1 MEKIKIKYFDNEIDK
16 IEKISK
22 GDLID
27 LRAAETVE
35 MKKGD
40 FKLIKLGVGMKLPEG
55 YKANVYPR
63 SSTYKNF
70 GIILANSVG
79 QIDNSYSGD
88 KDEWRFPAIAMRDTI
103 IHKNDRI
110 CQFEIQKIQ
119 PEIEFIEVEH
129 LDEESR
135 GIIKSNR
142 NTIDVFKTV
151 KIRALLQV
159 YKKGG
164 NDMNKKVLHFRLD
177 EIRKMGLQ
185 VREKYNERK
194 EDKKI
199 ASIGYRLLN
208 LIKSGNKVD
217 FMNDFFKIIVGFE
230 LIVPKSVINVMSE
243 RDFDFETFGYAFI
256 SGLLGEEDEDK
267 KGNNDQKINENK
279 QNGQ

>member
-16 IEKISK
+16 IRKTNK

-40 FKLIKLGVGMKLPEG
+40 FKLIKLGVGMKLPKG

-88 KDEWRFPAIAMRDTI
+88 NDEWKFPAIAMRDTI

-135 GIIKSNR
+135 G
-142 NTIDVFKTV
+142 
-151 KIRALLQV
+151 
-159 YKKGG
+159 G
-164 NDMNKKVLHFRLD
+164 
-177 EIRKMGLQ
+177 
-185 VREKYNERK
+185 
-194 EDKKI
+194 
-199 ASIGYRLLN
+199 IGSTGR
-208 LIKSGNKVD
+208 
-217 FMNDFFKIIVGFE
+217 
-230 LIVPKSVINVMSE
+230 
-243 RDFDFETFGYAFI
+243 RDYE
-256 SGLLGEEDEDK
+256 
-267 KGNNDQKINENK
+267 
-279 QNGQ
+279 

>member
-1 MEKIKIKYFDNEIDK
+1 MMEKIKIKYFDNEIDK

-88 KDEWRFPAIAMRDTI
+88 ADEWRFPAIAMRDTI
-103 IHKNDRI
+103 INKNDRI

-135 GIIKSNR
+135 G
-142 NTIDVFKTV
+142 
-151 KIRALLQV
+151 
-159 YKKGG
+159 G
-164 NDMNKKVLHFRLD
+164 
-177 EIRKMGLQ
+177 
-185 VREKYNERK
+185 
-194 EDKKI
+194 
-199 ASIGYRLLN
+199 IGSTG
-208 LIKSGNKVD
+208 K
-217 FMNDFFKIIVGFE
+217 
-230 LIVPKSVINVMSE
+230 
-243 RDFDFETFGYAFI
+243 A
-256 SGLLGEEDEDK
+256 
-267 KGNNDQKINENK
+267 
-279 QNGQ
+279 